1 MGGRQVPL
9 RRQSCL
15 LVRALLL
22 WIACNFICSSQGF
35 AGLDPWKRGF
45 GTGETTGRCRPSN
58 WWNEVPGGTDCLA
71 QRTKDAFET
80 NMKTANIPLLETWES
95 YEASLPVRE
104 GSCGVCKLYLRP
116 YLCRSKELDV
126 AVSRLEH
133 ATEDRDRVAYL
144 SAPTKRG
151 KSAAILPIFCRSVEL
166 GSQHCF
172 THYLYMPFANNGR
185 NRNQPELWF
194 GLLSF
199 LLLSFVQFCV
209 SGRCSFV
216 HICSM
221 FAWGHNPASQ
231 RLLRSLENDELERAG
246 ADFMLHCFRRQMNGT
261 YSRSSTWSL
270 PSQIPDL
277 ADTEAKFQ
285 EEMEK
290 FLQRNASN
298 RLLLHIDEH
307 RFMSTSPEF
316 RRGALLL
323 AGSLPQ
329 MCKVIATYLEPPDL
343 AAQGSSQVCRFPI
356 AMMLVDVSPLLT
368 RDASDAAPATAA
380 GLPKIKLPAEGWGG
394 KEERLLASSTF
405 RRMRRATCAELS
417 ETSRTSLT
425 KRETWRASSLELLEV
440 LASLCQI

>member
-45 GTGETTGRCRPSN
+45 GTGKTTGRCRPSN

-133 ATEDRDRVAYL
+133 ATEDRARVAYL

-172 THYLYMPFANNGR
+172 THYLYMPFANNGW
-185 NRNQPELWF
+185 NCNQPAF
-194 GLLSF
+194 
-199 LLLSFVQFCV
+199 
-209 SGRCSFV
+209 
-216 HICSM
+216 
-221 FAWGHNPASQ
+221 
-231 RLLRSLENDELERAG
+231 
-246 ADFMLHCFRRQMNGT
+246 
-261 YSRSSTWSL
+261 
-270 PSQIPDL
+270 
-277 ADTEAKFQ
+277 
-285 EEMEK
+285 
-290 FLQRNASN
+290 
-298 RLLLHIDEH
+298 
-307 RFMSTSPEF
+307 
-316 RRGALLL
+316 
-323 AGSLPQ
+323 
-329 MCKVIATYLEPPDL
+329 
-343 AAQGSSQVCRFPI
+343 
-356 AMMLVDVSPLLT
+356 
-368 RDASDAAPATAA
+368 
-380 GLPKIKLPAEGWGG
+380 
-394 KEERLLASSTF
+394 
-405 RRMRRATCAELS
+405 
-417 ETSRTSLT
+417 
-425 KRETWRASSLELLEV
+425 
-440 LASLCQI
+440 